1 VTTVPAVPHLARLAA
16 AGTHQAAAPQ
26 QFHVPVAVF
35 LGLVVLLLVWKAG
48 HKWWHA
54 ALALFLG
61 LSLSGSALGN
71 AANSLMGGI
80 VGAIGS
86 IHI

>member
-1 VTTVPAVPHLARLAA
+1 MPATPHLAHLAA
-16 AGTHQAAAPQ
+16 AGAQAAAPQ
-26 QFHVPVAVF
+26 QFHISVVVF
-35 LGLVVLLLVWKAG
+35 LGLIVLLLVWKAG

-54 ALALFLG
+54 LLALFLG
-61 LSLSGSALGN
+61 LSLSGTTLGN
-71 AANSLMGGI
+71 AANGLMGDI